1 MIGVFQCLQRHDE
14 DARRKII
21 FARARMHSDQPSSGN
36 PPMTE
41 NPPCV
46 TGIPPSCRKSDA
58 PLRTRIYC
66 EIQSKQGGRSCLVC
80 TLF

>member
-21 FARARMHSDQPSSGN
+21 FASARMHSDQPSSGN

-46 TGIPPSCRKSDA
+46 TGIPPAVDRDS
-58 PLRTRIYC
+58 
-66 EIQSKQGGRSCLVC
+66 SCLRISL
-80 TLF
+80 TLSVAVHLSVK